1 MKELLF
7 VVHGRLKNSRKW
19 KRISKDIDDQSD
31 WSSNIVFT
39 EYPRHAIDL
48 VKLYLSSKSID
59 AVIACGGDG
68 TLNECVN
75 GIMLT
80 KSNVVLG
87 ILSLGTGNDFVKTLK
102 IKGNLKELVQSID
115 AWHTFKS
122 DIMCLETSNGVRFG
136 INVADIGIGGEVVQR
151 MAYDSRWLG
160 SFLTYQ
166 KNIIKSFLSFKSK
179 EMMLKLDDESE
190 FSSDLFMLAMSNASW
205 FGSGLCIDPE
215 AQLNDGL
222 LNVVMVRQI
231 SLIDYFGQLKYLRR
245 GRRMGHDAVTYCQCH
260 EIKLISPGWPIDC
273 DGEFIGHTPLSINI
287 IEGAINIL
295 VPKTI
300 AQQP

>member
-1 MKELLF
+1 MA
-7 VVHGRLKNSRKW
+7 N
-19 KRISKDIDDQSD
+19 QTQ
-31 WSSNIVFT
+31 WSCVTVYT
-39 EYPRHAIDL
+39 EYSAHAIEL
-48 VKLYLSSKSID
+48 VRSNLEKAKFD
-59 AVIACGGDG
+59 AVVACGGDG

-75 GIMLT
+75 GIMLA

-122 DIMCLETSNGVRFG
+122 DVMCLETSNGIRFG
-136 INVADIGIGGEVVQR
+136 INVSDIGIGGEVVQR
-151 MAYDSRWLG
+151 MALDSRWMG

-179 EMMLKLDDESE
+179 EMILKLDDESE
-190 FSSDLFMLAMSNASW
+190 FSSNLFMFAMSNASW

-222 LNVVMVRQI
+222 LNVVMVRDI
-231 SLIDYFGQLKYLRR
+231 SIMDYFGQLNNLRR
-245 GRRMGHDAVTYCQCH
+245 GSRMQHRSVTYHQCK
-260 EIKLISPGWPIDC
+260 EVKLISSGWPIDC
-273 DGEFIGHTPLSINI
+273 DGEFIGHTPLSINLVN
-287 IEGAINIL
+287 GGINIL

-300 AQQP
+300 ASKP

>member
-75 GIMLT
+75 GIMLA

-87 ILSLGTGNDFVKTLK
+87 ILSLGSGNDFVKTLK

-122 DIMCLETSNGVRFG
+122 DVMCLETSNGIRFG
-136 INVADIGIGGEVVQR
+136 INVSDIGIGGEVVQR
-151 MAYDSRWLG
+151 MALDSRWMG

-179 EMMLKLDDESE
+179 RMILKLDDSVE
-190 FSSDLFMLAMSNASW
+190 FSPNLFLLAMSNASW

-222 LNVVMVRQI
+222 LNVVMVRDI
-231 SLIDYFGQLKYLRR
+231 SLIDYFGQLNNLRR
-245 GRRMGHDAVTYCQCH
+245 GSRMQHRSVTYHQCK
-260 EIKLISPGWPIDC
+260 EVKLISSGWPIDC
-273 DGEFIGHTPLSINI
+273 DGEFIGHTPLSINLVD
-287 IEGAINIL
+287 GGINIL

-300 AQQP
+300 ASKP

>member
-1 MKELLF
+1 MIQLLF
-7 VVHGRLKNSRKW
+7 VVHGRLKNSQRW
-19 KRISKDIDDQSD
+19 KRISQQMANQTQ
-31 WSSNIVFT
+31 WSCVTVYT
-39 EYPRHAIDL
+39 EYSAHAIEL
-48 VKLYLSSKSID
+48 VRSNLEKAKFD
-59 AVIACGGDG
+59 AVVACGGDG

-75 GIMLT
+75 GIMLA

-122 DIMCLETSNGVRFG
+122 DVMCLETSNGIRFG
-136 INVADIGIGGEVVQR
+136 INVSDIGIGGEVVQR
-151 MAYDSRWLG
+151 MALDSRWMG

-179 EMMLKLDDESE
+179 EMILKLDDESE
-190 FSSDLFMLAMSNASW
+190 FSSNLFMFAMSNASW

-222 LNVVMVRQI
+222 LNVVMVRDI
-231 SLIDYFGQLKYLRR
+231 SIMDYFGQLNNLRR
-245 GRRMGHDAVTYCQCH
+245 GSRMQHRSVTYHQCK
-260 EIKLISPGWPIDC
+260 EVKLISSGWPIDC
-273 DGEFIGHTPLSINI
+273 DGEFIGHTPLSINLVN
-287 IEGAINIL
+287 GGINIL

-300 AQQP
+300 ASKP